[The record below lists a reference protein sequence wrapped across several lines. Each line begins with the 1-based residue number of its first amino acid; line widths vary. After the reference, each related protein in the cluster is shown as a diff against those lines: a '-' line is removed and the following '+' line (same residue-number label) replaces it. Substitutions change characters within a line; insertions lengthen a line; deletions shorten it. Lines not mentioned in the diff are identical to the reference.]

1 MHDNKWF
8 DLNCQLYFEP
18 HKAVSTVPKSL
29 SKISPNVKKTYGS
42 ACRYCSM
49 KLLNADRIQS
59 LTVTKFA
66 KNLHDLL
73 NFHIGVTPIRS
84 GSK

>member
-29 SKISPNVKKTYGS
+29 SKISPNE
-42 ACRYCSM
+42 
-49 KLLNADRIQS
+49 
-59 LTVTKFA
+59 
-66 KNLHDLL
+66 KNLLSGHAVLPNETFECGSHSKFNCDK
-73 NFHIGVTPIRS
+73 IR
-84 GSK
+84 